1 MENLCDVAITIFE
14 VVENI
19 YNIYNEKYVIPAFQR
34 QYCWSMEQIEKLWD
48 SILLGYPI
56 STFLFWHIDD
66 NNITSDTKFC
76 TFLKNVTFD
85 NRKKS
90 DSPNYD
96 LSIINVKKT
105 DTAVLDGQQR
115 LTSLYLSLFGNA
127 FDSIVS
133 GGAFAYLLK
142 KKKINIFEVE

>member
-34 QYCWSMEQIEKLWD
+34 QYCWSMEQIEKLGD